1 MITQQTLIIGANS
14 DIGKAISTQLDQINN
29 TGVILISRSHENTN
43 AAATLVNNET
53 VKTTVN
59 KITIK
64 DYQPE
69 SIEQAVAQLA
79 KYNHAPITQVFVCN
93 GILHSDTI
101 QPEKRLEDFDA
112 DAFIQIITANS
123 LTPML
128 WIQKLTPI
136 LTGKSPCKF
145 VVFSARVGSIS
156 DNKLGGWYSYRASK
170 AALNMMV
177 KTASIELARR
187 AKNIKLIAFHPGTTD
202 TPLSKPFQKNVPE
215 NKLFTCEFVARQLLT
230 IVEKTPVDQ
239 TASYL
244 DWQGQTIDW

>member
-14 DIGKAISTQLDQINN
+14 DIGKAIAAQVQHLEN
-29 TGVILISRSHENTN
+29 TGLILVSRHFNTENALTANVITPN
-43 AAATLVNNET
+43 
-53 VKTTVN
+53 VN
-59 KITIK
+59 KITVK
-64 DYQPE
+64 DYHAQ
-69 SIEQAVAQLA
+69 SIDKVINTLVT
-79 KYNHAPITQVFVCN
+79 YDHAPITQVFVCN
-93 GILHSDTI
+93 GILHNESI
-101 QPEKRLEDFDA
+101 QPEKRLEDFDVE
-112 DAFIQIITANS
+112 AFQQIITTNT

-156 DNKLGGWYSYRASK
+156 DNRLGGWYSYRASK
-170 AALNMMV
+170 AALNMMI

-202 TPLSKPFQKNVPE
+202 TPLSKPFQKNVPS
-215 NKLFTCEFVARQLLT
+215 NKLFTSEFVAKKVID
-230 IVEKTPVDQ
+230 IVENTPLDQ

-244 DWQGQTIDW
+244 DWQGKSIDW